1 MNGRLPSGKKIYT
14 NTGCSKHIII
24 QGFSTSHNYVEK
36 IYQKYGIADADFER
50 NTNTLKYRACD
61 VPLCE

>member
-1 MNGRLPSGKKIYT
+1 MGDFLPGKKYT
-14 NTGCSKHIII
+14 QI
-24 QGFSTSHNYVEK
+24 QIAANMFSTSHNYVEK

-61 VPLCE
+61 LPLCE